1 MSKENAQKLFN
12 ELETNKE
19 LREKLAGLENPAD
32 IVKAAVEAGY
42 EITEAELIEA
52 EKELRKQRAQKTDEL
67 SPDEL
72 ESASGGT
79 FWQGEDAPDG
89 REMGCFLAYH
99 DYDYQWKNKMWC
111 ANNYWCERTPIEL
124 KNEQPDCVHMVN

>member
-1 MSKENAQKLFN
+1 MSKENAQKLFT

-19 LREKLAGLENPAD
+19 LREKLSGLEKPAD
-32 IVKAAVEAGY
+32 IVKAAAEAGY

-89 REMGCFLAYH
+89 HELGCYLSY
-99 DYDYQWKNKMWC
+99 YRLGYQLN
-111 ANNYWCERTPIEL
+111 NNYWCRSDHFCNGNVFTHCGENAL
-124 KNEQPDCVHMVN
+124 NESKYP